1 MPLTSAKRVLVQ
13 RRKQACSAAKKIS
26 AVLDNETYTAA
37 GAQIHHYWCTQPGVA
52 QISSYD
58 AKQQVL
64 QQTELPNPKS
74 CSSKKV
80 VKGWLYFLRVPHY

>member
-26 AVLDNETYTAA
+26 AMLNNETYAAA
-37 GAQIHHYWCTQPGVA
+37 GAHIHHCWCKQPEVA

-64 QQTELPNPKS
+64 QETELPNPKS

-80 VKGWLYFLRVPHY
+80 VKGWPYFLGVAHY